1 MTAISEPMQEPISG
15 GKSKPKA
22 KTIEML
28 RQFARVYTAVDL
40 SCPGLRGVV
49 LN

>member
-1 MTAISEPMQEPISG
+1 MTVISEPMQEPISG
-15 GKSKPKA
+15 GKAKPKT

-28 RQFARVYTAVDL
+28 RQFARAYTVVDL